1 MPSDE
6 GKQVLKLLA
15 DGKIDVEQAF
25 RLLRALGD
33 IDERP
38 RPASAPP
45 PPPPGPSEPP
55 MPPGAR
61 GRILRIRVTENGQ
74 QKVNVAIPLAIARVG
89 KMKLASSGLV
99 RGHLAKFGIDRLR
112 LAGVGIDPAETTHEL
127 GGGDIAHFHGVAALS
142 HRCQQSPTGTKCHQT
157 ARMAVCNA
165 DLSERFACEAG
176 PAMHHAFIA
185 VERLRG
191 KFSSVRSEA

>member
-1 MPSDE
+1 VASSASTTPRPRSTTLAESADVPSDE

-15 DGKIDVEQAF
+15 EGKIDVEQAF

-38 RPASAPP
+38 RGQTPPVPP
-45 PPPPGPSEPP
+45 PPPLAPEPP
-55 MPPGAR
+55 MPPGTR

-99 RGHLAKFGIDRLR
+99 RGHLSKFGIDLDELLR
-112 LAGVGIDPAETTHEL
+112 SIDYP
-127 GGGDIAHFHGVAALS
+127 GKFVDIADDED
-142 HRCQQSPTGTKCHQT
+142 R
-157 ARMAVCNA
+157 
-165 DLSERFACEAG
+165 
-176 PAMHHAFIA
+176 
-185 VERLRG
+185 VEI
-191 KFSSVRSEA
+191 FVE

>member
-1 MPSDE
+1 LVSTTRRPHSIKRAENADVPSDE

-15 DGKIDVEQAF
+15 EGKIDVEQAF

-38 RPASAPP
+38 RAPTP
-45 PPPPGPSEPP
+45 PVQPTPPLAPEPP
-55 MPPGAR
+55 MPPGTR

-99 RGHLAKFGIDRLR
+99 RGHLSKFGIDLDELLR
-112 LAGVGIDPAETTHEL
+112 SIDFP
-127 GGGDIAHFHGVAALS
+127 GKFVDIADDED
-142 HRCQQSPTGTKCHQT
+142 R
-157 ARMAVCNA
+157 
-165 DLSERFACEAG
+165 
-176 PAMHHAFIA
+176 
-185 VERLRG
+185 VEI
-191 KFSSVRSEA
+191 FVE

>member
-15 DGKIDVEQAF
+15 DGKIDVEQAY

-38 RPASAPP
+38 RPT
-45 PPPPGPSEPP
+45 PPGPPAAPTAPEPP
-55 MPPGAR
+55 TPPGAR
-61 GRILRIRVTENGQ
+61 GRILRIRVTEGGQ

-99 RGHLAKFGIDRLR
+99 RGHLTKFGIDLDELLR
-112 LAGVGIDPAETTHEL
+112 TIDYP
-127 GGGDIAHFHGVAALS
+127 GKFVDIADDED
-142 HRCQQSPTGTKCHQT
+142 R
-157 ARMAVCNA
+157 
-165 DLSERFACEAG
+165 
-176 PAMHHAFIA
+176 
-185 VERLRG
+185 VEI
-191 KFSSVRSEA
+191 FVE

>member
-15 DGKIDVEQAF
+15 DGKIDVEQAY

-38 RPASAPP
+38 RPTPPFPPTPPTAPEPP
-45 PPPPGPSEPP
+45 P
-55 MPPGAR
+55 PPGAR
-61 GRILRIRVTENGQ
+61 GRILRIRVTEAGQ

-99 RGHLAKFGIDRLR
+99 RGHLSKFGIDLDELLR
-112 LAGVGIDPAETTHEL
+112 TIDHAGKFV
-127 GGGDIAHFHGVAALS
+127 DIADDED
-142 HRCQQSPTGTKCHQT
+142 R
-157 ARMAVCNA
+157 
-165 DLSERFACEAG
+165 
-176 PAMHHAFIA
+176 
-185 VERLRG
+185 VEI
-191 KFSSVRSEA
+191 FVE

>member
-15 DGKIDVEQAF
+15 DGQIDVEQAF

-33 IDERP
+33 IDDRP
-38 RPASAPP
+38 RRANAPIPPTLPAPP
-45 PPPPGPSEPP
+45 EPP

-61 GRILRIRVTENGQ
+61 GRVLRIRVTEAGQ

-99 RGHLAKFGIDRLR
+99 RGHLSKFGIDLDELLR
-112 LAGVGIDPAETTHEL
+112 TIDYP
-127 GGGDIAHFHGVAALS
+127 GKFVDIADDED
-142 HRCQQSPTGTKCHQT
+142 R
-157 ARMAVCNA
+157 
-165 DLSERFACEAG
+165 
-176 PAMHHAFIA
+176 
-185 VERLRG
+185 VEI
-191 KFSSVRSEA
+191 FVE